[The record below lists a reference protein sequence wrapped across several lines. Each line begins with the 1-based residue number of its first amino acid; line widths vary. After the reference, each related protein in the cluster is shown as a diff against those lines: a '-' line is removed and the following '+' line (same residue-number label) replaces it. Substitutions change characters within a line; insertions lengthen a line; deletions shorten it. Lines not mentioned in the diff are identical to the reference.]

1 MRNASFPKPAL
12 SIRIRRGEP
21 SDLDELLRI
30 EKAVFTTDRISGRSF
45 RRLMASRTAEMLV
58 ADNDGEIAGYALVL
72 YRRGSTVARLYSIA
86 TAAEWNGR
94 GVGRRL
100 LAAAEE
106 QALARDCAIMRLE
119 VHEQNEAAISLYKSC
134 GYRPF
139 DREEEYYEDKGPA
152 LRFEKRL
159 NPPLQRLRS
168 PPPYFHQTTEFTC
181 GPACLMM
188 ALAWADPGVRM
199 SPGLEFK
206 LWRESTTI
214 FMTSGHG
221 GCDPYG
227 LAVTL
232 KQHGL
237 EPEIH
242 VSKRGPYFLETVRS
256 EEKRRVM
263 RLTQEDFRREAMRLR
278 IPTHLT
284 PLDRKGLNDAFD
296 QGAVAI
302 VLVSG
307 YHMVRRRE
315 PHWVFAF
322 GRDGHYVL
330 VHDPAAKMDDK
341 GVAVAATF
349 AAPWTEFE
357 RMMRFGRDLRAAVL
371 IRKGSLA

>member
-1 MRNASFPKPAL
+1 MRHAVSPRTSP
-12 SIRIRRGEP
+12 IRLRRGLP
-21 SDLDELLRI
+21 SDAAELARI
-30 EKAVFTTDRISGRSF
+30 ENEVFATDRISDRSF
-45 RRLMASRTAEMLV
+45 RRFLESANAGVLV
-58 ADNDGEIAGYALVL
+58 AEINGAVAGYALVL
-72 YRRGSTVARLYSIA
+72 YRAASTVARLYSIA
-86 TAAEWNGR
+86 TAPEWSGR
-94 GVGRRL
+94 GVAKRL

-106 QALARDCAIMRLE
+106 QALARECVFMRLE
-119 VHEQNEAAISLYKSC
+119 VHEDNAAAISLYRES
-134 GYRPF
+134 GYQPSGRA
-139 DREEEYYEDKGPA
+139 EEYYEDKGHA
-152 LRFEKRL
+152 LLFEKRL
-159 NPPLQRLRS
+159 SPPLARLRS

>member
-1 MRNASFPKPAL
+1 MRYAVSPKTSP
-12 SIRIRRGEP
+12 IRIRRGLP
-21 SDLDELLRI
+21 SDAAELARI
-30 EKAVFTTDRISGRSF
+30 EREVFATDRISGRSF
-45 RRLMASRTAEMLV
+45 SRFLASAKAGVLV
-58 ADNDGEIAGYALVL
+58 AEIERAVAGYALVL
-72 YRRGSTVARLYSIA
+72 YRAGSTAARLYSIA
-86 TAAEWNGR
+86 TAPEWSGR
-94 GVGRRL
+94 GVAKRL

-106 QALARDCAIMRLE
+106 QALARECAIMRLE
-119 VHEQNEAAISLYKSC
+119 VNEDNEAAIALYRDA
-134 GYRPF
+134 GYQPSGRA
-139 DREEEYYEDKGPA
+139 DEYYEDKANA

-159 NPPLQRLRS
+159 SPPLPRLRF

-188 ALAWADPGVRM
+188 TLAWADPGIRM
-199 SPGLEFK
+199 NPGLEFK

-232 KQHGL
+232 KHHGL

-263 RLTQEDFRREAMRLR
+263 RLTQDDFRREAMRLR
-278 IPTHLT
+278 IPAHLA
-284 PLDRKGLNDAFD
+284 PLDEKRLNNAFD
-296 QGAVAI
+296 TGAVAI

-307 YHMVRRRE
+307 YHMVRKRE

-330 VHDPAAKMDDK
+330 VHDPAAKIDEK
-341 GVAVAATF
+341 GIPVAATF
-349 AAPWTEFE
+349 AAPWVEFE

-371 IRKGSLA
+371 VRKGAPA